1 MSEMDYKPNSHK
13 YKDKAQAEPVEQK
26 RFDKV
31 VKSPV
36 KTKKKGELRKFA
48 DVFVSED
55 IHNVKSYILTDVLI
69 PAAKKLITDVVTD
82 GINMIL
88 YGATGRGGR
97 SGSNTPYVS
106 YRNYSDSKT
115 ERRASE
121 RSRTSSHYSV
131 DDIIFNTRGEAE
143 NVLTLMDEAIERYKM
158 VRVADFYDLAGV
170 TGNYTDNDYGWTN
183 LRSAEIRRVS
193 DGYVIKLPR
202 ALPID

>member
-13 YKDKAQAEPVEQK
+13 YKEDSKVEQK

-31 VKSPV
+31 VKAPV

-48 DVFVSED
+48 DVFVTED

-88 YGATGRGGR
+88 YGGTGRGGK
-97 SGSNTPYVS
+97 SSNTPYVS
-106 YRNYSDSKT
+106 YRNYSDSRN
-115 ERRASE
+115 ERRAAE
-121 RSRTSSHYSV
+121 RSHSGSRYSV
-131 DDIIFNTRGEAE
+131 DDIIFSSRGEAE